1 MENTNTIL
9 MKIAGSNKINMSTVS
24 TNITNSVIMLMSSGM
39 NLSIDSN
46 SNILR
51 NTINTDI
58 RTLGSN

>member
-1 MENTNTIL
+1 MENTNSIL
-9 MKIAGSNKINMSTVS
+9 LKIAGSNKINMSSVS
-24 TNITNSVIMLMSSGM
+24 TNITNSVIMLSSSGM

-58 RTLGSN
+58 RTLGAN

>member
-9 MKIAGSNKINMSTVS
+9 MKIAGSNKINMSNVS

>member
-1 MENTNTIL
+1 
-9 MKIAGSNKINMSTVS
+9 
-24 TNITNSVIMLMSSGM
+24 MSSGM

-58 RTLGSN
+58 RTLGAN

>member
-1 MENTNTIL
+1 
-9 MKIAGSNKINMSTVS
+9 MSTTG
-24 TNITNSVIMLMSSGM
+24 TNITNSTIFLMSSGM

-58 RTLGSN
+58 RTLGAN

>member
-9 MKIAGSNKINMSTVS
+9 MKIANSNKINISS
-24 TNITNSVIMLMSSGM
+24 INTNISNTVIMLSVSAV

-58 RTLGSN
+58 RTTNAN

>member
-9 MKIAGSNKINMSTVS
+9 MKIAGFNKINMSSVS
-24 TNITNSVIMLMSSGM
+24 TNISNTVITLSVSNV

-46 SNILR
+46 SNILK

-58 RTLGSN
+58 RALGSN